1 MARLLRSLQR
11 LLGNSSPAVSIPPPS
26 PSATR
31 LRSIDTDFSI
41 IKEGDQVLLHTK
53 QPTLTKPLK
62 KGGKTSLRRG
72 HLEHDRAIG
81 SRVWDAVQAHK
92 GPDVRLSLPTLE
104 EYVTLTPRLVT
115 PIYAHDANLIVSLL
129 DIHTNPTA
137 ANDTQPP
144 IEILESGTG
153 HGSLTLHLAR
163 ALHAANT
170 TPPPRPAGSQIQY
183 VAGRNRSPTE
193 KATPETEPEVS
204 TATDPSQ
211 KEWDEWRTERGAII
225 HTVDVSS
232 KFAKLA
238 EKNVLGFR
246 RGIYS
251 GTVDF
256 YVGAVEEWIKSQ
268 VAQRTKPAEPVKPFL
283 TYAILDM
290 PSAHERIPLVKDI
303 IHRDGKLIVF
313 APSITQIGDC
323 VRMIQKMNRP
333 FVLDRVVEL
342 GSGLTSG
349 RNWDVRLAVKKSGSD
364 PSTWESATEG
374 EEAVPAEDEASDSE
388 PIASVEPAAP
398 SAAFDESNA
407 VMVCRPKVGL
417 RTMVGGF
424 VGVWRRIEDHP

>member
-11 LLGNSSPAVSIPPPS
+11 LLANPSPATSITPPGPS
-26 PSATR
+26 VAR
-31 LRSIDTDFSI
+31 ARSIDTNFSI

-53 QPTLTKPLK
+53 QPSLTKPLQ
-62 KGGKTSLRRG
+62 KGGKTNLRRG

-81 SRVWDAVQAHK
+81 SRVWDAVQAQK
-92 GPDVRLSLPTLE
+92 GPEVRLSLPTLE

-137 ANDTQPP
+137 SNDTQPP

-170 TPPPRPAGSQIQY
+170 TPPQRPTSSQIQY

-193 KATPETEPEVS
+193 SGIPDTDQQPSTEN
-204 TATDPSQ
+204 DPVQ
-211 KEWDEWRTERGAII
+211 QEWDAWRTERGAII

-238 EKNVLGFR
+238 EKNVKGFR

-256 YVGAVEEWIKSQ
+256 YVGAVEEWINAQ
-268 VAQRTKPAEPVKPFL
+268 VALRTKPGEQVKPFL
-283 TYAILDM
+283 SYAILDM

-323 VRMIQKMNRP
+323 VRMVQKMNRP

-349 RNWDVRLAVKKSGSD
+349 RNWDVRLAVKKSASD
-364 PSTWESATEG
+364 PSTWDSTTEG
-374 EEAVPAEDEASDSE
+374 EEATADEAPDSE
-388 PIASVEPAAP
+388 PVSVEPLAP
-398 SAAFDESNA
+398 SAFDEANA

-417 RTMVGGF
+417 RTMGGGF
-424 VGVWRRIEDHP
+424 VGVWRRIEDRP

>member
-1 MARLLRSLQR
+1 M
-11 LLGNSSPAVSIPPPS
+11 
-26 PSATR
+26 
-31 LRSIDTDFSI
+31 
-41 IKEGDQVLLHTK
+41 
-53 QPTLTKPLK
+53 
-62 KGGKTSLRRG
+62 
-72 HLEHDRAIG
+72 
-81 SRVWDAVQAHK
+81 
-92 GPDVRLSLPTLE
+92 
-104 EYVTLTPRLVT
+104 
-115 PIYAHDANLIVSLL
+115 
-129 DIHTNPTA
+129 
-137 ANDTQPP
+137 
-144 IEILESGTG
+144 
-153 HGSLTLHLAR
+153 HLAR

-170 TPPPRPAGSQIQY
+170 TPPPRPVGSQIQY

-193 KATPETEPEVS
+193 QAAPDKEPETS
-204 TATDPSQ
+204 TETDPLQ
-211 KEWDEWRTERGAII
+211 QEWDAWRTERGAII

-256 YVGAVEEWIKSQ
+256 YVGAVEEWIKAQ

-323 VRMIQKMNRP
+323 VRMVQKMNRP

-374 EEAVPAEDEASDSE
+374 EEAAPAEDEASDSK
-388 PIASVEPAAP
+388 PIASLERSAP
-398 SAAFDESNA
+398 SPVFDESNA

-417 RTMVGGF
+417 RTMGGGF